1 MPAMDRTR
9 FERLVEEALASLPPD
24 FRERLENVA
33 MIVERAPS
41 PRAARRHGRRG
52 QLLLG
57 LYEGRPLTER
67 DSRDAAAF
75 PDTITIYQANVEAV
89 CASEAEI
96 REEVRRTVLHEV
108 AHHFGIDDERLHDL
122 GY

>member
-1 MPAMDRTR
+1 MDRAR

-24 FRERLENVA
+24 LRERLENVA
-33 MIVERAPS
+33 VIVEQTPS
-41 PRAARRHGRRG
+41 PRAARRHSRRG

-67 DSRDAAAF
+67 GWGYAAAF
-75 PDTITIYQANVEAV
+75 PDRITIYQANVEAV